1 MKNETS
7 SATRRAKGEGSIFK
21 NKKGRWIARYKR
33 DGFPTKEFSGKTK
46 AEVSAKLEEYKFLYL
61 SGNVVNHKISFED
74 YVVKFL
80 NFKSSQVKRQTL
92 KQSSFDRI
100 EATYNNQIRDTPIC
114 KILMCNLT
122 ARDLQEH
129 IDSLQD
135 DYSYST
141 IKKCYEFF
149 TALISYGINEGD
161 FPNNYNPMRTV
172 ELPNERA
179 VGVKTKQIEILPDN
193 AIEIFKEVALSK
205 KSDGSLNFRFGPAFV
220 FALNTGLR
228 EGELVTISKN
238 GLCSDNNNHPYIHI
252 SETVSRVK
260 NRDPK
265 IKNHYITIV
274 TPPKYPRSIRNVPLN
289 QESLYCLKL
298 MEKYYTTPNP
308 LRNDFIITTS
318 TGNIP
323 TARNLQ
329 DAFDRIL
336 KACNL
341 QHYGLHS
348 LRHTF
353 CTKLLQKT
361 NNLRDIKTVAAIM
374 GDDYKVIIRTY
385 LHQDEENKYVLV
397 SSL

>member
-1 MKNETS
+1 M
-7 SATRRAKGEGSIFK
+7 
-21 NKKGRWIARYKR
+21 IA
-33 DGFPTKEFSGKTK
+33 
-46 AEVSAKLEEYKFLYL
+46 
-61 SGNVVNHKISFED
+61 
-74 YVVKFL
+74 
-80 NFKSSQVKRQTL
+80 
-92 KQSSFDRI
+92 
-100 EATYNNQIRDTPIC
+100 
-114 KILMCNLT
+114 
-122 ARDLQEH
+122 
-129 IDSLQD
+129 
-135 DYSYST
+135 
-141 IKKCYEFF
+141 
-149 TALISYGINEGD
+149 YGIDEGD

-179 VGVKTKQIEILPDN
+179 VGVKTKKIEILPDN
-193 AIEIFKEVALSK
+193 AIEIFKEVTLST
-205 KSDGSLNFRFGPAFV
+205 KSDKNLNFRFGPAFV

-238 GLCSDNNNHPYIHI
+238 GICSDKSNHPYIHI

-260 NRDPK
+260 NRDSK
-265 IKNHYITIV
+265 IKTHYVTIV
-274 TPPKYPRSIRNVPLN
+274 TPPKYPRSVRNVPLN
-289 QESLYCLKL
+289 QESLHCLKL

-308 LRNDFIITTS
+308 SRDDFIITTS

-374 GDDYKVIIRTY
+374 GDDYKVILRTY
-385 LHQDEENKYVLV
+385 LHQDEDNKYVLV